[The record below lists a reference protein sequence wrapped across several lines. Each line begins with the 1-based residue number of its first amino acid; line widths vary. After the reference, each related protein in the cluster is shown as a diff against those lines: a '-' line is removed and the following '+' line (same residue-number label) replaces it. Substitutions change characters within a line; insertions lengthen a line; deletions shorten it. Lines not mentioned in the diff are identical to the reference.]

1 MLLALGIGVMK
12 TQKEKRLAAEEEEAR
27 ASGRER
33 VAEAAA
39 NALEGFGIVTLAS
52 LFPVFFLANILFL
65 GIMTLASLMPVLYLY
80 AIYLCKNFICNILL
94 LSCFMQMHW
103 RASES

>member
-1 MLLALGIGVMK
+1 VLLALGIGVMK

-52 LFPVFFLANILFL
+52 L
-65 GIMTLASLMPVLYLY
+65 MPVLYLY
-80 AIYLCKNFICNILL
+80 TIYLCTIFIYTILF
-94 LSCFMQMHW
+94 SFVIYFY
-103 RASES
+103 

>member
-1 MLLALGIGVMK
+1 VLLALGIGVMK

-52 LFPVFFLANILFL
+52 L
-65 GIMTLASLMPVLYLY
+65 MPVLYLY
-80 AIYLCKNFICNILL
+80 TIYLCTIFICNKKNSFVIYYY
-94 LSCFMQMHW
+94 
-103 RASES
+103 

>member
-52 LFPVFFLANILFL
+52 L
-65 GIMTLASLMPVLYLY
+65 MPVLYLY
-80 AIYLCKNFICNILL
+80 TIYLDTIFICIILF
-94 LSCFMQMHW
+94 SCVIYYY
-103 RASES
+103 